1 MRYVLARPRL
11 LSLTPSARSHHTR
24 PQPARSH
31 WTPFLS
37 PYFPPALHVLTMRAS
52 PLLRRAAALECI
64 AGRNSS
70 WASPALAARGAL
82 GTVPGSPTAMLFAIC
97 ILCCQCVLR
106 CRLCRGTPI
115 PVDELGG

>member
-37 PYFPPALHVLTMRAS
+37 PYFPPALRRAHHACLTVAPQGRGTRVHRW
-52 PLLRRAAALECI
+52 PQLFLGLNRLGCLRRAWD
-64 AGRNSS
+64 G
-70 WASPALAARGAL
+70 
-82 GTVPGSPTAMLFAIC
+82 PGSPTAMADAVCNVFCAASVCLGVG
-97 ILCCQCVLR
+97 CVEAPR
-106 CRLCRGTPI
+106 R
-115 PVDELGG
+115 

>member
-1 MRYVLARPRL
+1 MRHVLARPRL

-70 WASPALAARGAL
+70 WASPASAARGAL
-82 GTVPGSPTAMLFAIC
+82 GRSGEPHGDAFCNVFCAVSVCLGVG
-97 ILCCQCVLR
+97 CVEAPR
-106 CRLCRGTPI
+106 R
-115 PVDELGG
+115 

>member
-37 PYFPPALHVLTMRAS
+37 PYFPPALGPTRAHHACLTVAPQGRGTRVHRLPQLFLGLNRLGCS
-52 PLLRRAAALECI
+52 RRAWD
-64 AGRNSS
+64 G
-70 WASPALAARGAL
+70 
-82 GTVPGSPTAMLFAIC
+82 PGSPTAMLFAMYF
-97 ILCCQCVLR
+97 VLSV
-106 CRLCRGTPI
+106 CA
-115 PVDELGG
+115 

>member
-37 PYFPPALHVLTMRAS
+37 PYVPPALHVLTMRAS

-70 WASPALAARGAL
+70 WASTALAARGAL
-82 GTVPGSPTAMLFAIC
+82 GTVRGAPRRCCLQC
-97 ILCCQCVLR
+97 ILCCQCVLIGVGCVEAPR
-106 CRLCRGTPI
+106 R
-115 PVDELGG
+115 

>member
-64 AGRNSS
+64 AGRIF
-70 WASPALAARGAL
+70 L
-82 GTVPGSPTAMLFAIC
+82 GLTRLGCSRRAWDGPGEPHGDAFCNMYF
-97 ILCCQCVLR
+97 VLSV
-106 CRLCRGTPI
+106 CA
-115 PVDELGG
+115 